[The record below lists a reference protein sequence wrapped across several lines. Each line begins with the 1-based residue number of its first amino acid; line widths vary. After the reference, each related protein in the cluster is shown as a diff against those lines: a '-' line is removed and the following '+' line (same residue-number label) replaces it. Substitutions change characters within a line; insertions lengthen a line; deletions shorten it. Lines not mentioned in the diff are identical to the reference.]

1 MSEEDMNDRSGS
13 RTPDPEHYN
22 RDIWLKSTELFGKP
36 YQKCSSSHSTL
47 KYSPSSISC
56 PEMEGAHNLESL
68 DKLSSLD
75 MMFKSRRKSSNIHIL
90 SIYKLRKQ
98 LKSTYLRVFAFSMI
112 HSKSD
117 TEPGSSLTINGF
129 RFVL

>member
-1 MSEEDMNDRSGS
+1 MRHRPHSFGLYGQYSNETNVLTDLRNTLKPRKSEYHKTNRKPLIVNDVGLVIIPPPILGS
-13 RTPDPEHYN
+13 RDDN
-22 RDIWLKSTELFGKP
+22 
-36 YQKCSSSHSTL
+36 QAN
-47 KYSPSSISC
+47 
-56 PEMEGAHNLESL
+56 AHVLIC
-68 DKLSSLD
+68 
-75 MMFKSRRKSSNIHIL
+75 MHCQQKSSNIHIL